1 MNDDRRDEIL
11 LDIHSKL
18 EMVCARVDDHH
29 GTLYGNGQPGLS
41 VKLQQVSVQQRDCP
55 ARLHA
60 LRDNRMFLVAFGAVA
75 VSFASFIYVVIV
87 G

>member
-1 MNDDRRDEIL
+1 MNDDKRDEIL

-18 EMVCARVDDHH
+18 DTVCSRVNDHH

-41 VKLQQVSVQQRDCP
+41 VKLQQVAVQQRDCP
-55 ARLHA
+55 ARLRA
-60 LRDNRMFLVAFGAVA
+60 LKDNRMFLVAFGAVA
-75 VSFASFIYVVIV
+75 VSFASFIYVVLA